1 MGLFEVGEYFPP
13 VEQEDRIIRY
23 RRNKDLIK
31 SHHWEVFQQKQ
42 LLLNEDQKKILY
54 LCSDLPALIC
64 KKSADFLFGE
74 TPVFTVGKDDKSKEQ
89 QRLDLMIKENKL
101 HKNNY
106 ESALSNAYKG
116 DSFYKIRWG
125 QRYGGLVDAKLDP
138 FRVFIETQKADYVF
152 VELIPGS
159 TEIYAYH
166 IAVPTV
172 VPSTGDEEWLLTV
185 ESHYPGKIV
194 TTKYGMSI
202 LTTSKTDNE
211 VTSWK
216 IYKQFSDY
224 EESPTKVGEPLIVH
238 VPNFSID
245 DEWEGI
251 DDISGNYTLFGEIN
265 NRLTQIANIL
275 NKHSDPLL
283 IVPKEALVDDGTG
296 QAVYNVEDKVFG
308 MDGGEKLVKP
318 EYVTWNGQLEYAFKQ
333 LEKAI
338 DKVLINSEI
347 PPVALGMSDS
357 GTSGSS
363 SLAIKFRMNSL
374 LSKIRRKRMYYDEGL
389 KKAFELAQKLEKAND
404 PSLDYDDFD
413 VYIAWQDGL
422 PSDDKAR
429 ADIISVRT
437 GGKPTMSQKTAL
449 MTEYNLT
456 EVQAELEMKRIREEE
471 DAEFEVSNSLEKKQ
485 TTPLIQSDINSNPD
499 KKGFEE

>member
-1 MGLFEVGEYFPP
+1 LELFEVGEYFPP

-23 RRNKDLIK
+23 RTNKDLFK
-31 SHHWEVFQQKQ
+31 GHHWEVFQQKQ

-74 TPVFTVGKDDKSKEQ
+74 SPVFSAGKDSNSKEQ
-89 QRLDLMIKENKL
+89 KRLDAMVRENTL
-101 HKNNY
+101 HKKNY

-116 DSFYKIRWG
+116 DAFYKIRWG
-125 QRYGGLVDAKLDP
+125 QRYGGLVSAALDP

-152 VELIPGS
+152 VELIPGT

-166 IAVPTV
+166 LAFPSV

-194 TTKYGMSI
+194 TTKYGMTV
-202 LTTSKTDNE
+202 LTTSKVDNE

-216 IYKQFSDY
+216 IYKKFSDY
-224 EESPTKVGEPLIVH
+224 EESNTQVGDPLIVH

-251 DDISGNYTLFGEIN
+251 DDLSGNYKLFGEIN

-275 NKHSDPLL
+275 DKHSDPVF
-283 IVPKEALVDDGTG
+283 IVPKEALQDDGSG
-296 QAVYNVEDKVFG
+296 KAVYSVEDKVFG

-318 EYVTWNGQLEYAFKQ
+318 EYVTWNGQLEYAFKE
-333 LEKAI
+333 LERAI
-338 DKVLINSEI
+338 EEVLINAEI
-347 PPVALGMSDS
+347 PPVALGKSDS

-389 KKAFELAQKLEKAND
+389 KKAFELAQKLEKANN
-404 PSLDYDDFD
+404 PTVDYEDFQ
-413 VYIAWQDGL
+413 VLINWQDGL
-422 PSDDKAR
+422 PSDEKAK
-429 ADIISVRT
+429 ADVVSVRT

-449 MTEYNLT
+449 MNEYNLT
-456 EVQAELEMKRIREEE
+456 EEQAALEMKRIREEE
-471 DAEFEVSNSLEKKQ
+471 DMEFEVSNSLEKKQ
-485 TTPLIQSDINSNPD
+485 STPLIQSNINSNPD